1 MDSGGRIRLTST
13 VLGGEV
19 VGGEAGEDLVFG
31 FGGSTS
37 AIPKRAARALRFSS
51 SSSTG
56 VASTVVAVLVTSF
69 AAGVVFGGGTFDCLV
84 YISQPGVTEG
94 EERTNTEVGTG

>member
-1 MDSGGRIRLTST
+1 
-13 VLGGEV
+13 

-37 AIPKRAARALRFSS
+37 AMPKRAARALRFSS

-56 VASTVVAVLVTSF
+56 VASTVVLVTSF
-69 AAGVVFGGGTFDCLV
+69 AAGVVFGGGTFDCGLA
-84 YISQPGVTEG
+84 YISQPGVAEG
-94 EERTNTEVGTG
+94 EERTHTEIGTG